1 MQIIAAGRGGD
12 VDFRPASPIR
22 ADPRAQTV
30 VRPSGLSL
38 DMVPGSPA
46 GLPGGIAMQIVER
59 RGAGTNRHLVD
70 EGNRV
75 RERELQPAAASAAE
89 ETAASAEAAAFAAG
103 SAGARAGTFRWR
115 PGRRRALHSPR
126 SAWCPAAGAK
136 AELLAD
142 LLDDGGGREARF
154 QPFREVGGGPH
165 GMALGVMKV
174 GRRE

>member
-38 DMVPGSPA
+38 DMVPESPA
-46 GLPGGIAMQIVER
+46 GLPGGLAMQIVER
-59 RGAGTNRHLVD
+59 REAGTNRHLVD

-75 RERELQPAAASAAE
+75 GERELQPAAASAAE

-103 SAGARAGTFRWR
+103 SAGAWAGTFRWR
-115 PGRRRALHSPR
+115 PGRRRGLRRPGPAG
-126 SAWCPAAGAK
+126 CPAAGAK

-142 LLDDGGGREARF
+142 LLNDGRGRTVRLQRFGEGEA
-154 QPFREVGGGPH
+154 
-165 GMALGVMKV
+165 
-174 GRRE
+174 